1 MSAGWQPPQLWPFL
15 YSEGIRGGMTRRQL
29 RGAYWRSV
37 FRGVRVW
44 HEAPLDVRLRIRA
57 AALLLPAGGAVG
69 GRSAAA
75 LHGVDVLRSDGPVE
89 IVVPRDAAMRPRA
102 GVTVRR
108 ALLLP
113 DDVVSVDGIP
123 VTTALRTAFDLARL
137 EQLVEGVVCLDA
149 FVRAGLDAGEL
160 AEYIGAYSGWRGVR
174 RAAQALQYADGGAE
188 SPMESRLRMVLVL
201 AGLPAPAVNQPLY
214 DACGVFLARPDLRID
229 RVLVEFDGSVHR
241 DAQVFASDAR
251 RQNRLVEAG
260 YTVLR
265 YTASDVYRRPQ
276 EIVAQTRAALARTH
290 RS

>member
-75 LHGVDVLRSDGPVE
+75 LHGVGVLRSD
-89 IVVPRDAAMRPRA
+89 
-102 GVTVRR
+102 
-108 ALLLP
+108 
-113 DDVVSVDGIP
+113 
-123 VTTALRTAFDLARL
+123 
-137 EQLVEGVVCLDA
+137 
-149 FVRAGLDAGEL
+149 
-160 AEYIGAYSGWRGVR
+160 
-174 RAAQALQYADGGAE
+174 GAE

-214 DACGVFLARPDLRID
+214 DACGVFLARPYLRID

-251 RQNRLVEAG
+251 RQNRLLEAG

-265 YTASDVYRRPQ
+265 YTASDV
-276 EIVAQTRAALARTH
+276 
-290 RS
+290 